1 MKEMEKRECL
11 KGTHP
16 FVSVRNLKNGYQYY
30 LVKTLDDDK
39 HLYDLPLEVQN
50 IVLDWVYWNFYPAQK
65 LYTHRNSYSL
75 KHVLQR
81 RTQIYLSNNQFKE
94 AMLMNGFWPR
104 DPKELN
110 WFFYIQAGSPAI
122 KVQADGY
129 SGIPIIGR
137 QDLDCCS
144 KYRRD

>member
-1 MKEMEKRECL
+1 MRGM
-11 KGTHP
+11 HP
-16 FVSVRNLKNGYQYY
+16 YIQRKCMGEGRKIFV
-30 LVKTLDDDK
+30 VKTLDDSH
-39 HLYDLPLEVQN
+39 HLYDLPPEIQN

-65 LYTHRNSYSL
+65 LYPHVTSYSL
-75 KHVLQR
+75 KHVLQK

-110 WFFYIQAGSPAI
+110 WIFYIQGSSPAI
-122 KVQADGY
+122 KAQADGS

-137 QDLDCCS
+137 QDLNRQS
-144 KYRRD
+144 QGR